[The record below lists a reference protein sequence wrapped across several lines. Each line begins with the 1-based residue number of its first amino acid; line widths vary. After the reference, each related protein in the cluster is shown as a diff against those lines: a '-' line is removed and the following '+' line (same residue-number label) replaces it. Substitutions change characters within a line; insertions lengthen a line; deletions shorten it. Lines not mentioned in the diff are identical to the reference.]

1 MRRLTLTVQFA
12 IIDAFVVI
20 LAFATG
26 INWPFALALLAILCG
41 QIFLV
46 ERVAKRLQRQAAEN
60 EYQALHDALT
70 GLPNRTLFRDRVEQ
84 AILQAK
90 REDSRFALMIMDLD
104 RFKEINDTL
113 GHRNGDLILQAV
125 GPRLRGVLRDVDS
138 IARFGGD
145 EFAVLLPGAASP
157 ESATRVSEKI
167 AAALAKPFMLKGL
180 TLDVEASV
188 GISIFPEHGN
198 DVDTLIQRADVA
210 MYMAKEAHAGY
221 EVYAADRDQYTP
233 KRLALLG
240 ELRRALENKEL
251 VLFYQPK
258 ADIRSGEVTGVEAL
272 IRWQHPEHGL
282 TFPDD
287 FIPLAEHTGL
297 IRPLTLYVLN
307 EALKQCYEWE
317 LSGRRL
323 SVAVNLSARN
333 LLDSDLP
340 DDVAR
345 LLDTWNVDP
354 SLLKLEI
361 TENTIMVDPPK
372 ALEVMTRL
380 RELGVGLSIDDFGTG
395 YSSLSYLRK
404 LPVDEVKIDR
414 SFVMNMPQSENDQQ
428 IVRSTIGLSRSL
440 GLKVVAEGVETKDI
454 WRDLAELGC
463 DIAQGYYLTRPIPP
477 HELVEWLEKPID
489 TPLVEHASASAN
501 SASPGGLTVV

>member
-180 TLDVEASV
+180 TLDVEAS
-188 GISIFPEHGN
+188 
-198 DVDTLIQRADVA
+198 
-210 MYMAKEAHAGY
+210 
-221 EVYAADRDQYTP
+221 
-233 KRLALLG
+233 
-240 ELRRALENKEL
+240 
-251 VLFYQPK
+251 
-258 ADIRSGEVTGVEAL
+258 
-272 IRWQHPEHGL
+272 
-282 TFPDD
+282 
-287 FIPLAEHTGL
+287 
-297 IRPLTLYVLN
+297 
-307 EALKQCYEWE
+307 
-317 LSGRRL
+317 
-323 SVAVNLSARN
+323 
-333 LLDSDLP
+333 
-340 DDVAR
+340 
-345 LLDTWNVDP
+345 
-354 SLLKLEI
+354 
-361 TENTIMVDPPK
+361 
-372 ALEVMTRL
+372 
-380 RELGVGLSIDDFGTG
+380 
-395 YSSLSYLRK
+395 
-404 LPVDEVKIDR
+404 
-414 SFVMNMPQSENDQQ
+414 
-428 IVRSTIGLSRSL
+428 
-440 GLKVVAEGVETKDI
+440 
-454 WRDLAELGC
+454 
-463 DIAQGYYLTRPIPP
+463 
-477 HELVEWLEKPID
+477 
-489 TPLVEHASASAN
+489 
-501 SASPGGLTVV
+501 